1 MVRIDSHQH
10 FWHYA
15 PTTHGWITDEMKVL
29 QRDYLPADL
38 EKELD
43 ANDVAGCVSVQ
54 AAQTKQET
62 QFLLDQ
68 ADKYAFIRG
77 VVGWV
82 DLQDEAVE
90 DRLSHWARHPKFVG
104 VRHIVQSEADN
115 HFLARP
121 AFLRGVRLLSTFD
134 LTYDL
139 LIREDQLPAA
149 LSFADQ
155 LPDAKL
161 VVDHLA
167 KPKVAT
173 QELSPWR
180 ENIRALAERPN
191 VCCKLSGLVT
201 EADWSNWQPSDM
213 YPYLDVVM
221 EAFGTER
228 VMVGSDWPVCRLAA
242 SYVQVKELTDRYF
255 ASFTAAEQARVYG
268 QNAIDFYQLSP

>member
-15 PTTHGWITDEMKVL
+15 PATHGWITDEMEVL
-29 QRDYLPADL
+29 KRDYLPADL
-38 EKELD
+38 KKELD
-43 ANDVAGCVSVQ
+43 NNTVAGCVSVQ
-54 AAQTKQET
+54 AAQTEQEN

-68 ADKYAFIRG
+68 ADKHAFIRG

-90 DRLSHWARHPKFVG
+90 EQLAGWAQHPKFVG
-104 VRHIVQSEADN
+104 VRHIVQSEPDE
-115 HFLARP
+115 HFLLQP
-121 AFLRGVRLLSTFD
+121 AFLRGVRLLSTLD

-149 LSFADQ
+149 RSFVDQ
-155 LPDAKL
+155 LPDAQL

-167 KPKVAT
+167 KPKIAT
-173 QELSPWR
+173 HKLSPWR

-201 EADWSNWQPSDM
+201 EADWSNWQPSDL
-213 YPYLDVVM
+213 YPYLDVVV

-228 VMVGSDWPVCRLAA
+228 VMVGSDWPVCLLAA

>member
-15 PTTHGWITDEMKVL
+15 PATHGWITDEMKVL

-38 EKELD
+38 KKKLD

-54 AAQTKQET
+54 AAQTEQET

-90 DRLSHWARHPKFVG
+90 EQLSRWARHPKFVG
-104 VRHIVQSEADN
+104 VRHIVQSEPDD
-115 HFLARP
+115 HFLVRP
-121 AFLRGVRLLSTFD
+121 AFLRGVRLLSAFD

-139 LIREDQLPAA
+139 LIRENQLPAA
-149 LSFADQ
+149 RSFADQ

-167 KPKVAT
+167 KPKIAT
-173 QELSPWR
+173 HKLSPWK

-191 VCCKLSGLVT
+191 VYCKLSGLVT
-201 EADWSNWQPSDM
+201 EADWSNWQPSDV

-221 EAFGTER
+221 EAFGAER

>member
-10 FWHYA
+10 FWRYA
-15 PTTHGWITDEMKVL
+15 PVTHGWITDEMKVL
-29 QRDYLPADL
+29 QRDYLPPDL

-43 ANDVAGCVSVQ
+43 TNNVAGCVSVQ
-54 AAQTKQET
+54 AAQTEQET

-68 ADKYAFIRG
+68 SDKYAFIRG

-90 DRLSHWARHPKFVG
+90 EQLARWTRHLKFVG
-104 VRHIVQSEADN
+104 VRHIVQSEADD

-121 AFLRGVRLLSTFD
+121 AFLRGVRLLSKFD

-149 LSFADQ
+149 QSFADQ
-155 LPDAKL
+155 LPAANL

-167 KPKVAT
+167 KPKIASR
-173 QELSPWR
+173 ELSPWR

-201 EADWSNWQPSDM
+201 EADWNDWQPSDL
-213 YPYLDVVM
+213 YPYLDVVV
-221 EAFGTER
+221 EAFGAER
-228 VMVGSDWPVCRLAA
+228 VMWGSDWPVCRLAA
-242 SYVQVKELTDRYF
+242 SYTQVKALTDRYF
-255 ASFTAAEQARVYG
+255 ASYTAAEQARVYG